1 MLWIATDL
9 DHCPSSLRLRLEGLT
24 TGIRVAFHHILIAST
39 ELSPSRAREAL
50 RKDGPTGDLCI
61 IGQKRDLAG

>member
-1 MLWIATDL
+1 
-9 DHCPSSLRLRLEGLT
+9 
-24 TGIRVAFHHILIAST
+24 GIRVAFHHILIAST